1 MKLLYCRI
9 CEDIFPL
16 DMGGLRECAC
26 KLSSG
31 EYRKDGLTVDVY
43 TLNRHTALVLG
54 FANSS
59 FRNAIG
65 EQLAYGDLPATM
77 PYCGKIV
84 APGRDFKAFVIP
96 ESADS
101 VVWHYAGTE

>member
-1 MKLLYCRI
+1 MKLLYCRS
-9 CEDIFPL
+9 CEDIVPL
-16 DMGGLRECAC
+16 NRDIRECIC
-26 KLSSG
+26 KLASG
-31 EYRKDGLTVDVY
+31 EYRKDGLTVDIY

-59 FRNAIG
+59 FKNAVAN
-65 EQLAYGDLPATM
+65 QLVFGDLAPTM

-101 VVWHYAGTE
+101 VVWHYTSTEQ